1 MRVGV
6 PPGRESQT
14 MSQPTER
21 QRKGFAIG
29 TATAVWLGLAAL
41 CAGGAAGSAA
51 AQDAA
56 GNSTQDQPLNAAP
69 AEAAPTAADTE
80 DPAGG
85 GAAPETGATEG
96 VGDDIEVPITDAGPE
111 AATDSA
117 PTDAEATEGAPAESE
132 SDAGPPPAEAPG
144 PAAETAPATPAAPA
158 DAAPTRPAGAGGT
171 LVIASWGGVYT
182 RSQDEA
188 VYRPFSRATGIEI
201 SRKVYAG
208 DLDAIRGQVTSG
220 APVWDVV
227 DVEPADA
234 EEGCNEGL
242 FQKLSFVLPAAP
254 DGTAGSNDFL
264 PGTLH
269 PCAIGSL
276 AWSVMIAY
284 DAGPGEIRADDGPPD
299 ELADLFDLERFPGP
313 RGLRSSPM
321 VNLEWA
327 LLADGAAPA
336 EVYDLLR
343 SEAGVARAFAK
354 LDTIRDEIVW
364 WEDADEPARL
374 LAEDQVVMTS
384 TFNAPMFNA
393 IAVRGQPF
401 GLIWDRQVWDID
413 LWAVPAAAPNREA
426 ALEFVRFATSTQPL
440 ARQTRWIPYGPVRRS
455 SLAEVGDYV
464 HADVEMA
471 AFLPTSE
478 DNFATALRN
487 DALFWREEGPALVQ
501 RFNEWLAR

>member
-1 MRVGV
+1 M
-6 PPGRESQT
+6 T
-14 MSQPTER
+14 QPTER
-21 QRKGFAIG
+21 RRAGFAIG

-41 CAGGAAGSAA
+41 LAGGAAAQNATQEQPPEAAPEAA
-51 AQDAA
+51 AQ
-56 GNSTQDQPLNAAP
+56 
-69 AEAAPTAADTE
+69 
-80 DPAGG
+80 
-85 GAAPETGATEG
+85 EG
-96 VGDDIEVPITDAGPE
+96 VGGDIEVPITDAGPE
-111 AATDSA
+111 T
-117 PTDAEATEGAPAESE
+117 PAE
-132 SDAGPPPAEAPG
+132 
-144 PAAETAPATPAAPA
+144 TPEAAPA
-158 DAAPTRPAGAGGT
+158 ATGDTAAPLESDTGPAPAASPATSDETAPTRPAGAGGS
-171 LVIASWGGVYT
+171 LVIASWGGVYS

-201 SRKVYAG
+201 SHKVYAG
-208 DLDAIRGQVTSG
+208 DLDAIRVQVNSG
-220 APVWDVV
+220 EPVWDVV

-254 DGTAGSNDFL
+254 DGTAGTTDFL

-269 PCAIGSL
+269 ACAIGSL

-284 DAGPGEIRADDGPPD
+284 DSGPGEIRADDAPPD
-299 ELADLFDLERFPGP
+299 DLADLFDLERFPGP
-313 RGLRSSPM
+313 RGLRRTPM

-327 LLADGAAPA
+327 LLADGVAPA
-336 EVYDLLR
+336 AVYDLLR
-343 SEAGVARAFAK
+343 TEAGVARAFAK

-364 WEDADEPARL
+364 WEDAGEPARL
-374 LAEDQVVMTS
+374 LAEDRVVMTS

-401 GLIWDRQVWDID
+401 GLIWDHQVWDID

-471 AFLPTSE
+471 PFLPTSE
-478 DNFATALRN
+478 ENFATALRN
-487 DALFWREEGPALVQ
+487 DALFWRDEGPALVQ
-501 RFNEWLAR
+501 RFNEWLVR

>member
-1 MRVGV
+1 MT
-6 PPGRESQT
+6 E
-14 MSQPTER
+14 PTER
-21 QRKGFAIG
+21 RSAPFAIG
-29 TATAVWLGLAAL
+29 AATALWLGLTL
-41 CAGGAAGSAA
+41 AAGAAA
-51 AQDAA
+51 AQDAP
-56 GNSTQDQPLNAAP
+56 QDQPQNPPLDATPAP
-69 AEAAPTAADTE
+69 APAD
-80 DPAGG
+80 P
-85 GAAPETGATEG
+85 
-96 VGDDIEVPITDAGPE
+96 EVPVTDAGPE
-111 AATDSA
+111 AAPA
-117 PTDAEATEGAPAESE
+117 AQPAAPA
-132 SDAGPPPAEAPG
+132 ATPPAPETGDTETPLESGADAAPG
-144 PAAETAPATPAAPA
+144 DPAAPAAPA
-158 DAAPTRPAGAGGT
+158 DGAPARPAGTSGPLT
-171 LVIASWGGVYT
+171 VASWGGVYS

-188 VYRPFSRATGIEI
+188 VYRPFTRATGIEI

-208 DLDAIRGQVTSG
+208 DLDAIRVQVASG
-220 APVWDVV
+220 EPVWDVV

-254 DGTAGSNDFL
+254 DGTAGSVDFL

-284 DAGPGEIRADDGPPD
+284 DAGPGEIRADDAPPD
-299 ELADLFDLERFPGP
+299 ELTDLFDLERFPGR
-313 RGLRSSPM
+313 RGLRRSPM

-327 LLADGAAPA
+327 LLADGVAPA

-343 SEAGVARAFAK
+343 SEAGLERAFAK
-354 LDTIRDEIVW
+354 LDTIRDQIVW
-364 WEDADEPARL
+364 WEDASEPARL
-374 LAEDQVVMTS
+374 LAEDRVVMTS

-401 GLIWDRQVWDID
+401 GLVWDRQVWDID

-464 HADVEMA
+464 HADVEMGP
-471 AFLPTSE
+471 FLPTSE
-478 DNFATALRN
+478 ENFATALRN

-501 RFNEWLAR
+501 RFNDWLSR